1 MTVVRNLAKS
11 YDQKF
16 GARSIIHEI
25 QNIAVNMLADAHIR
39 GDLKY
44 KLVSPRIFDQDLFV
58 TLFHKFLCPLYDR

>member
-1 MTVVRNLAKS
+1 MVRPASVRFNNRFLLTLMIVVQKLVKS

-25 QNIAVNMLADAHIR
+25 QHVAVNVLADAHVR

-44 KLVSPRIFDQDLFV
+44 Q
-58 TLFHKFLCPLYDR
+58 